1 MCSPLLSRISEP
13 RKKIKMNVRPLLR
26 RCLVTIVGAGALAVG
41 LTGCEKSAD
50 EYVPAATYVNTRCP
64 IMDMSI
70 DPATR
75 SPELTAMHMG
85 QNVAFCCGQC
95 LPKWAQLT
103 SAQKVRKLAEAMSGT
118 GSHNHGNES
127 QNESPAPAH
136 EHEAVPEPA
145 AEHEHEPTPEPAAEH
160 EPAPEHE
167 H

>member
-1 MCSPLLSRISEP
+1 MNMRLLC
-13 RKKIKMNVRPLLR
+13 

-41 LTGCEKSAD
+41 LAGCEKSAEQD
-50 EYVPAATYVNTRCP
+50 VSAMAYVNTRCP

-75 SPELTAMHMG
+75 SSELTATHMG

-103 SAQKVRKLAEAMSGT
+103 TAEKSQKLAEAMSGT

-136 EHEAVPEPA
+136 EQAS
-145 AEHEHEPTPEPAAEH
+145 EHEH
-160 EPAPEHE
+160 
-167 H
+167 